1 MHFLGLS
8 DRRTVVDWVQSMS
21 ESLRMVTCGWCET
34 KVFIPGDL
42 QPLGTVPCNKCGHPI
57 MMPMQLRQFEL
68 QSVVG
73 SGGMGTVYRAW
84 DTMLER
90 LVGVKLMKKELL
102 EDKKALESFYREARA
117 CARLNHTNIIHIYTF
132 DEWDSQLY
140 LVMELA
146 DRGSLDARIEKLRLL
161 QELDILDIGIK
172 IASALDMAL
181 KYDLLHRDI
190 KPGNILFNADHE
202 PKLIDFGLARKADVE
217 HEVEDVTWGTPYY
230 VAPEKIKR
238 EPETFLS
245 DMYSLGATLYHAMTG
260 HVPFEAST
268 VEEVIIAQVQ
278 TPLTPPNLVVPEIT
292 QATSDA
298 LVKAMAKNPA
308 ERFLSY
314 DEFIMALT
322 AARSHL
328 LVQQSQFPQSPQKSK
343 SLTSWWKRA

>member
-1 MHFLGLS
+1 
-8 DRRTVVDWVQSMS
+8 MS
-21 ESLRMVTCGWCET
+21 EASRPLKMVTCPGCDAKT
-34 KVFIPGDL
+34 FIPGDL
-42 QPLGTVPCNKCGHPI
+42 PPLASEPCKKCGHAI

-68 QSVVG
+68 RAKVG
-73 SGGMGTVYRAW
+73 SGGMATVYRAW

-90 LVGVKLMKKELL
+90 FVAVKLTKKEILT
-102 EDKKALESFYREARA
+102 EPGALENFCREARA
-117 CARLNHTNIIHIYTF
+117 CAKLNHTNIIHIYTF
-132 DEWDSQLY
+132 DEWEGETY

-146 DRGSLDARIEKLRLL
+146 DQGSLDTVIEKLRLL
-161 QELDILDIGIK
+161 PELKVLDIGIK
-172 IASALDMAL
+172 IAGALDMAL
-181 KYDLLHRDI
+181 KYDLLHCDI

-202 PKLIDFGLARKADVE
+202 PKLVDFGLARKTDAE
-217 HEVEDVTWGTPYY
+217 QKTAEFTRGTPYY

-260 HVPFEAST
+260 HVPFEAPT
-268 VEEVIIAQVQ
+268 VEEVITAQVQ

-292 QATSDA
+292 QPTSDA

-322 AARSHL
+322 AARSQL
-328 LVQQSQFPQSPQKSK
+328 LVMQNQWPQAQKSK

>member
-1 MHFLGLS
+1 
-8 DRRTVVDWVQSMS
+8 
-21 ESLRMVTCGWCET
+21 MVTCGWCET

-42 QPLGTVPCNKCGHPI
+42 EPLGSVPCNKCGHPI
-57 MMPMQLRQFEL
+57 MMPMMIRQFEL
-68 QSVVG
+68 RSVVG

-84 DTMLER
+84 DTTLER
-90 LVGVKLMKKELL
+90 MVAVKLMRKELL
-102 EDKKALESFYREARA
+102 TDQNALESFYREARA
-117 CARLNHTNIIHIYTF
+117 CARLNHTNIVHIYSF
-132 DEWDSQLY
+132 DDWEGQQY

-146 DRGSLDARIEKLRLL
+146 DHGSLDARIEKLRLL
-161 QELDILDIGIK
+161 QELDMLDIGVK

-181 KYDLLHRDI
+181 KHDLLHRDI

-260 HVPFEAST
+260 HVPFEAPT
-268 VEEVIIAQVQ
+268 VEEVITAQVQ

-292 QATSDA
+292 QPTSDA

-322 AARSHL
+322 AARSQL
-328 LVQQSQFPQSPQKSK
+328 LVMQNQSPQAQKSK